1 MYGAAPRGDIKKRD
15 LADDDIEGLCT
26 IYPLGQ
32 IEPGNCAEFGRQEA
46 PNITVSEVQGCQQV
60 PIPTSWALLVIFF
73 FLWRGYRKV
82 RSHNQ
87 NVLQPFLLGALLAL
101 GNGCSERTTNTWE
114 QNNQTDRS
122 IQQTMPKAPV
132 PIVDG
137 GQKETKTAF
146 FAAPDVVASPAR
158 GRLSVL
164 RLEVAA
170 PHPPLIQLEGTWGDD
185 VVATMPWDK
194 SKRLW
199 QILFATPIGEK
210 ASQKDLALSGLL
222 KNGQSVRFVKTFQIS
237 DVIYENET
245 LKVPKKYIKLSR
257 KNKKRVGNE
266 RALLKNLWTIDT
278 TRRYWEGNFT
288 RPSVNVNVPG
298 TGSTVSITTNEKA
311 DTLVWIGMVRWEM
324 TFSPLIMV
332 G

>member
-1 MYGAAPRGDIKKRD
+1 MAAQSARPI
-15 LADDDIEGLCT
+15 
-26 IYPLGQ
+26 LGSKQ
-32 IEPGNCAEFGRQEA
+32 
-46 PNITVSEVQGCQQV
+46 
-60 PIPTSWALLVIFF
+60 
-73 FLWRGYRKV
+73 
-82 RSHNQ
+82 
-87 NVLQPFLLGALLAL
+87 
-101 GNGCSERTTNTWE
+101 
-114 QNNQTDRS
+114 QTDRS

-137 GQKETKTAF
+137 VKRPKPVF
-146 FAAPDVVASPAR
+146 CCAR
-158 GRLSVL
+158 CSGISGAGSF
-164 RLEVAA
+164 ECTTFGGSSAT
-170 PHPPLIQLEGTWGDD
+170 PLIQLEGIWGDD

-257 KNKKRVGNE
+257 KNKKRVGND
-266 RALLKNLWTIDT
+266 ALLKNLWTIDT

-288 RPSVNVNVPG
+288 RPSVNVKRTG
-298 TGSTVSITTNEKA
+298 ELGSTVSITTNGKA
-311 DTLVWIGMVRWEM
+311 DTLAWIGMVRWEM
-324 TFSPLIMV
+324 MFLPLIMV